1 MRPQPYTIKCVT
13 LLFPKTSQFI
23 QYNLALA
30 ITGAIRKT
38 SKEKVYN
45 KLVLEMLEKNMLPE
59 TVLLF

>member
-1 MRPQPYTIKCVT
+1 MVT

-45 KLVLEMLEKNMLPE
+45 KLVLETLEKNMLPE
-59 TVLLF
+59 TVLLL